1 MQKNKAVQNESVNLY
16 LAQIRGIK
24 LLTAEQEYTIAL
36 KKNAGDIKAK
46 NRLVEANL
54 RLVVSIALKYVNR
67 GLLLLDLIE
76 EGNLGLIRAVEKFD
90 PERGFRFSTY
100 GSWWIKQNIERA
112 IMNQARTIRIP
123 VHVLKE
129 VGRCN
134 RSHQRLTQ
142 QDNHDAVTKRYV
154 AQDMGLSVE
163 KVQQLSDLLEHTI
176 SLDVPMNIDFTQTL
190 SDLIEDDPIFNPSV
204 KLEHSELSKHIQ
216 NWLCSLPEKQYEVIV
231 RRFGLLG
238 HEALSLDKIGK
249 DVGLTRERVRQIQ
262 ITTLRQLKIFLE
274 KNGFS
279 KQALLT
285 D

>member
-1 MQKNKAVQNESVNLY
+1 MQKNKVVPNESVNFY

-24 LLTAEQEYTIAL
+24 LLTAEQEYAVAM
-36 KKNAGDIKAK
+36 KKSAGDQKAK

-54 RLVVSIALKYVNR
+54 RLVVSIALRYVNR

-90 PERGFRFSTY
+90 PNRGFRFSTY

-134 RSHQRLTQ
+134 RSQQRLTQ
-142 QDNHDAVTKRYV
+142 EGPEGTSKRYV
-154 AQDMGLSVE
+154 AQDMGLSLE
-163 KVQQLSDLLEHTI
+163 KVQQLSELLEHTI
-176 SLDVPMNIDFTQTL
+176 SLDVPMNSDLTHTL
-190 SDLIEDDPIFNPSV
+190 SDIIEDDQILDPLMN
-204 KLEHSELSKHIQ
+204 LEQAELSEHIQ
-216 NWLCSLPEKQYEVIV
+216 EWLSSLTSKQYEVIV

-262 ITTLRQLKIFLE
+262 ITTLRQLKVFLE
-274 KNGFS
+274 KKGLS

>member
-1 MQKNKAVQNESVNLY
+1 MQKNKAVPNESVNLY

-24 LLTAEQEYTIAL
+24 LLTAEQEYTVAIQ
-36 KKNAGDIKAK
+36 KNAGDIKAK

-54 RLVVSIALKYVNR
+54 RLVVSIALRYVNR

-142 QDNHDAVTKRYV
+142 EGQEGATQRYV
-154 AQDMGLSVE
+154 AQDMGLSIE

-176 SLDVPMNIDFTQTL
+176 SLDVPISVDFTQTL
-190 SDLIEDDPIFNPSV
+190 SDMIEDEQGLNPLMD
-204 KLEHSELSKHIQ
+204 LEHSELAKHIKS
-216 NWLCSLPEKQYEVIV
+216 WLSTLPEKQYEVIV

-262 ITTLRQLKIFLE
+262 ITTLRSLKGLLE

>member
-1 MQKNKAVQNESVNLY
+1 MQKNKAVPNESVNLY

-24 LLTAEQEYTIAL
+24 LLTAEQEYTVAL
-36 KKNAGDIKAK
+36 QKNAGDIKAK

-54 RLVVSIALKYVNR
+54 RLVVSIALRYVNR

-142 QDNHDAVTKRYV
+142 EGQDGATQRYV
-154 AQDMGLSVE
+154 AQDMGLSIE

-176 SLDVPMNIDFTQTL
+176 SLDVPINVDFTQTL
-190 SDLIEDDPIFNPSV
+190 SDMIEDEQGLNPLME
-204 KLEHSELSKHIQ
+204 LEHSELSKHIKG
-216 NWLCSLPEKQYEVIV
+216 WLSSLPEKQYEVIV

-262 ITTLRQLKIFLE
+262 ITTLRSLKGLLE